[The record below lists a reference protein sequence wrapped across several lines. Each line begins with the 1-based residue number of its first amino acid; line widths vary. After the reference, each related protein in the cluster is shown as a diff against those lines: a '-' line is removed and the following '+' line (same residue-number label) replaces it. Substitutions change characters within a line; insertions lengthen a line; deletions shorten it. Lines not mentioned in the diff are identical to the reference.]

1 MRAAFSHFYEKTEG
15 ILMLKDMIFG
25 LLRPF
30 LTFYAL
36 LRYGSIWG
44 LKRHLQQ
51 SAHPNKLMVLTYGHF
66 FMRRGSLVGLES
78 ELAGIPCL
86 PHGIQ
91 GIFISNEAKL
101 GKDVVIFQQV
111 TIGNNNLPGSKC
123 PGSPHIGNNVYI
135 GAGAKIIGGITVGDN
150 CRIGA
155 NAVVYEDMPANSVA
169 VCAPTRILQKEGLD
183 NTYRTRLGGVA
194 YFFKDGRLHQG

>member
-1 MRAAFSHFYEKTEG
+1 
-15 ILMLKDMIFG
+15 MIFG

-51 SAHPNKLMVLTYGHF
+51 SARPNKLMVLTYGHF
-66 FMRRGSLVGLES
+66 FMRRGSFVGLGSQFE
-78 ELAGIPCL
+78 GTPCL

-111 TIGNNNLPGSKC
+111 TIGSNNLPGSKR

-135 GAGAKIIGGITVGDN
+135 GAGAKLIGGITIGDN

-183 NTYRTRLGGVA
+183 NTYRTRLDGQDY
-194 YFFKDGRLHQG
+194 YFRDGRLHRGEPPTPGRQK

>member
-1 MRAAFSHFYEKTEG
+1 
-15 ILMLKDMIFG
+15 MLKDMIFG
-25 LLRPF
+25 LMRPF

-66 FMRRGSLVGLES
+66 FMRRGSFVGLES
-78 ELAGIPCL
+78 ELEGTPCL
-86 PHGIQ
+86 PH
-91 GIFISNEAKL
+91 
-101 GKDVVIFQQV
+101 
-111 TIGNNNLPGSKC
+111 
-123 PGSPHIGNNVYI
+123 GSPHIGNNVYI

-155 NAVVYEDMPANSVA
+155 NAVVYEDMPPNSVA
-169 VCAPTRILQKEGLD
+169 VCAPTRILQKGQLD
-183 NTYRTRLGGVA
+183 NTYRTRLGGQDY
-194 YFFKDGRLHQG
+194 YFRDGRLHRGQGPELPG